1 MKRIAMS
8 AAAVLLVTL
17 PAAPARPAAQPGPS
31 SPPEVPLVAAERLI
45 DARPEVLHA
54 SEKDEFFH
62 GEVTVGL
69 NGIRYIPYKRLYNGL
84 PVYGG
89 DFVVV
94 TNASGGVL
102 STSIAQT
109 ETLNVSTVPK
119 LTRARAARIAR
130 AQLPGG
136 VAAPP
141 RLLVMARGAGILAYE
156 VFVTG
161 RRGTRPVKLHVFI
174 DARTGKVLEK
184 FDEVVETGPMAGT
197 EGLFIQPGPASGDPD
212 CYYPAAPALR
222 SDTGAGV
229 LDHWLHLLS
238 EGGDATG
245 GRPRGRT
252 CNGARVTGIGAVR
265 AGQILTATQDRRTVL
280 WTYPLAR
287 KATLEAALQLF
298 PGSCVEFDTVRA
310 AWDAVS
316 VPAARDEPATCRPST
331 DFLPAIDP
339 AVLALNPGERA
350 TVTIATR
357 TLSGPPQ
364 PVTFSVY
371 GLPPGATASFA
382 PPSVASGRSTRLTVA
397 LAPGT
402 PSGSYSA
409 QILGHGVG
417 VDRTTTLVLTVGAP
431 AGVVYAETFNA
442 ERGWTRDPDGTDT
455 ATSGL
460 WERGVPQPTH
470 DGRTPLQLRT
480 PVLGG
485 NDLVTGR
492 LAGAGAGAYDIDGG
506 ATTIRSR
513 EIRLPEGKLTLTFSW
528 YFAHLANSSEDDF
541 LRARVILPEGEP
553 VVLQVL
559 GSPTVRP
566 GVWRTATV
574 DLSEFA
580 GRTIRLRF
588 RAADNAAPSL
598 VEAGVDDILI
608 TRS

>member
-1 MKRIAMS
+1 MKRIATS

-17 PAAPARPAAQPGPS
+17 PAAPARPAGQPV
-31 SPPEVPLVAAERLI
+31 PPPTGDVPLVAAERLV

-54 SEKDEFFH
+54 SEKDAFFH
-62 GEVTVGL
+62 KEATVGL
-69 NGIRYIPYKRLYNGL
+69 NGIHYIPYERTYDGL

-109 ETLNVSTVPK
+109 ETLNVSTVPE
-119 LTRARAARIAR
+119 LTRLRASRIAR
-130 AQLPGG
+130 AQLPGAT
-136 VAAPP
+136 AAGPP
-141 RLLVMARGAGILAYE
+141 KLLVMARGTGILAYE
-156 VFVTG
+156 VVVTG
-161 RRGTRPVKLHVFI
+161 RRGGRPVRLHVFV
-174 DARTGKVLEK
+174 DARTGQVVEK
-184 FDEVVETGPMAGT
+184 SDEVVETAP
-197 EGLFIQPGPASGDPD
+197 PGPGGRVSRPDPAPG
-212 CYYPAAPALR
+212 CYSPAMPGLEPRA
-222 SDTGAGV
+222 TAGV
-229 LDHWLHLLS
+229 QSHWLHLLA
-238 EGGDATG
+238 EGGDPAG
-245 GRPRGRT
+245 EQPRDRT
-252 CNGARVTGIGAVR
+252 CNGSRVTGIGAGR
-265 AGQILTATQDRRTVL
+265 AGRILAAMQNRRTVV

-287 KATLEAALQLF
+287 KAALEAALQLF
-298 PGSCVEFDTVRA
+298 PGSCAEFDTVRA
-310 AWDAVS
+310 AWDAVG
-316 VPAARDEPATCRPST
+316 VPAARNEPATCRPST
-331 DFLPAIDP
+331 DFVPAIDP
-339 AVLALNPGERA
+339 AVVTLGPGERA
-350 TVTIATR
+350 TVTIGTR

-364 PVTFSVY
+364 PVTFSAY
-371 GLPPGATASFA
+371 NLPPGATASFD
-382 PPSVASGRSTRLTVA
+382 PPLVVSGGSTRLAVR

-409 QILGHGVG
+409 QVLGHGTG
-417 VDRTTTLVLTVGAP
+417 VDRTVTLVLTVGAP
-431 AGVVYAETFNA
+431 RGVVYAETFNA
-442 ERGWTRDPDGTDT
+442 ERGWTRNADGTDT

-460 WERGVPQPTH
+460 WERGAPEATRVGRVPM
-470 DGRTPLQLRT
+470 QLGT
-480 PVLGG
+480 PVAGA

-492 LAGAGAGAYDIDGG
+492 LAGGSAGADDIDGG
-506 ATTIRSR
+506 ATAVRSR
-513 EIRLPEGKLTLTFSW
+513 EIRLPDGKLTLTFSW

-541 LRARVILPEGEP
+541 LRARVVLPEGEP
-553 VVLQVL
+553 VVFQVL